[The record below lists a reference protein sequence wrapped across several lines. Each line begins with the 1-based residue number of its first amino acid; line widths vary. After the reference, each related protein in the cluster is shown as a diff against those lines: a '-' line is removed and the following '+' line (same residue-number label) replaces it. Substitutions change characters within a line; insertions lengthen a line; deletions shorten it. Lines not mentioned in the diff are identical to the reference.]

1 MNKLGLLLK
10 CSIQFASVAH
20 ICKQNEQILLL
31 TSRGLTSPL
40 RDQGVDV
47 HQGHEEGVWLVE
59 PWLLTV
65 IGLSINIQNDTIF
78 LLKEFTLHSVVWV

>member
-1 MNKLGLLLK
+1 MNKLGLPLK
-10 CSIQFASVAH
+10 CSVQFASVAH

-47 HQGHEEGVWLVE
+47 HQGHEQRVWLVE

-65 IGLSINIQNDTIF
+65 IGLLINVQNNAI
-78 LLKEFTLHSVVWV
+78 LLF